1 MKGGTFELHHPWA
14 LALLALVP
22 LVIWAMGRRR
32 RGPVLRHPLALTL
45 MPKRADRG
53 LFSRLWPVPPVLYTL
68 ALALTAIALAQPRVR
83 TSAPEDV
90 SVQGIDIVIAFD
102 VSTSMLAADFQPK
115 DRITVAK
122 EVIDNFIKSRTN
134 DRVGLV
140 VFAGEAY
147 TQCPLTLD
155 YSVLSNI
162 LKDVRCGVIEDG
174 TAIGNALATS
184 VNRLRDSDAK
194 SKVIVLITDGGNNAG
209 NIAPEQAAQMAKQLG
224 IKVYSV
230 LVGKGGKVPYPVGR
244 DMFNEPS
251 YQMVDIDV
259 NPELLKEISATTG
272 GKMYVA
278 TDKRSLEENFR
289 DILDHLEKSKIV
301 EGARYAQYQELF
313 GLPLLPAVIL
323 ACLGLLL
330 QASFLRPFP

>member
-1 MKGGTFELHHPWA
+1 MKGGAFELHHPWA

-22 LVIWAMGRRR
+22 LVFWSLRRR
-32 RGPVLRHPLALTL
+32 HGAPVLRHPLALALT
-45 MPKRADRG
+45 PKLVDRG
-53 LFSRLWPVPPVLYTL
+53 VLSRLWPAPPALYSL
-68 ALALTAIALAQPRVR
+68 ALALTAVALAQPRVR

-102 VSTSMLAADFQPK
+102 ISTSMLAADFQPK

-184 VNRLRDSDAK
+184 VNRLRESDAK
-194 SKVIVLITDGGNNAG
+194 SKVVVLITDGGNNAG

-224 IKVYSV
+224 IKVYTV

-259 NPELLKEISATTG
+259 NPELLKDIANTTG

-278 TDKRSLEENFR
+278 TDKRSLEENFK

-301 EGARYAQYQELF
+301 EGARYAQYRELF
-313 GLPLLPAVIL
+313 GVPLLPAVVFG
-323 ACLGLLL
+323 CLGLLL
-330 QASFLRPFP
+330 QATFLRPFP